1 MNPTKHFSYGTL
13 SSLIT
18 ENNQEIVYDIKIII
32 IIFIVWRKENKRGMK
47 HTNQKKKKC
56 KQQTIYIHK
65 IHKEMLNNLLDFVNI
80 KYNSQYFT
88 LL

>member
-47 HTNQKKKKC
+47 HTNQKKNKM
-56 KQQTIYIHK
+56 QTANNIY
-65 IHKEMLNNLLDFVNI
+65 
-80 KYNSQYFT
+80 SQNT
-88 LL
+88 

>member
-47 HTNQKKKKC
+47 HTNQNKKKC

-65 IHKEMLNNLLDFVNI
+65 IHKEMLNNLLDFVNF

>member
-1 MNPTKHFSYGTL
+1 MNPTKHFFYGTL

-18 ENNQEIVYDIKIII
+18 ENNKEIVYDIKIII

-47 HTNQKKKKC
+47 HTNQKKIKC

-65 IHKEMLNNLLDFVNI
+65 IHKEMLNNLLDFVNF